1 MEPPDLHKHFVNSY
15 GLEDFPYSELQQKIS

>member
-15 GLEDFPYSELQQKIS
+15 GLEAFLYSELQQKMS